1 MISLRMRVQKKK
13 RPRTEPWDM
22 PKFRS
27 EGNRKKL
34 VRLIEKEE
42 PIKYEIQEGVV
53 SRKPTKEIVSR
64 KINQIVNLCQ
74 MLLIDQ
80 AK

>member
-1 MISLRMRVQKKK
+1 MISLRLRVQIKK

-42 PIKYEIQEGVV
+42 PIK
-53 SRKPTKEIVSR
+53 
-64 KINQIVNLCQ
+64 
-74 MLLIDQ
+74 
-80 AK
+80 